1 VTVVASASHN
11 LHARFIDLAHA
22 PGTHP
27 AVLDNAHRETPPS
40 DVVGGISGLVTSR
53 DAVGP
58 GALVRDVADRFFREP
73 DLDAVAIVGRGLP
86 LGLLTRSRLLV
97 TLARNFGHE
106 LFARK
111 PVTRVG
117 DLEPLVLPGSTSV
130 QDAVTAALGRR
141 AEAVYDEVIVT
152 RPDGRYDG
160 LLSMRRLVLEQG
172 MVVVRSALERE
183 AALTRAADLERLEQ
197 ARSRFLAHATHELR
211 SPVNAIVMLG
221 ELVRLAC
228 DKRSWEEIQA
238 RVPHLLRTAAS
249 LRATVGAMLDLS
261 KLEAGRHDVVAAQV
275 DLGALATEVA
285 ATTRLLASGKPIAV
299 ECAVP
304 GAGELQVTT
313 DAQKLKQIC
322 TNLASNAAKFTDE
335 GRIEVGAAREPRGGA
350 RLWVTDTGIGI
361 QPEDVDRLF
370 QPFSQLEAAET
381 KAHAGTGLGLAI
393 SRSLA
398 TLVGATISVESRP
411 GLGSTFTVHLPETCP
426 EPAHP

>member
-1 VTVVASASHN
+1 M
-11 LHARFIDLAHA
+11 LDDAHLG
-22 PGTHP
+22 P
-27 AVLDNAHRETPPS
+27 PPS
-40 DVVGGISGLVTSR
+40 DAADGISGLVTSR
-53 DAVGP
+53 DSVEP
-58 GALVRDVADRFFREP
+58 GALVRNVADRFFRHPE
-73 DLDAVAIVGRGLP
+73 LEAVAIVERGVP
-86 LGLLTRSRLLV
+86 VGLLTRSRLLV

-111 PVTRVG
+111 AVTRVG
-117 DLEPLVLPGSTSV
+117 DLDALVLPGSTSV
-130 QDAVTAALGRR
+130 PAAVTAALGRR

-172 MVVVRSALERE
+172 MVVARSAVERE
-183 AALTRAADLERLEQ
+183 AALARAADLERLEQ
-197 ARSRFLAHATHELR
+197 TRSRFLAHATHELR

-221 ELVRLAC
+221 ELVRMAC
-228 DKRSWEEIQA
+228 DKRSWDEVQA

-261 KLEAGRHDVVAAQV
+261 KLEAGRHDVYAAPV
-275 DLGALATEVA
+275 DLGALASEVA

-304 GAGELQVTT
+304 AAGELQVTT

-350 RLWVTDTGIGI
+350 RLWVADTGIGI
-361 QPEDVDRLF
+361 DPSDLDRLF

-398 TLVGATISVESRP
+398 ALVGATISVESRP
-411 GLGSTFTVHLPETCP
+411 GRGSIFTVHLPEICP